1 MNILQSPK
9 KFRTFLLLPALL
21 LAVMLFPLLPTP
33 QFWIIQAN
41 YIGLYALVA
50 IGLVLL
56 TGIGGMTS
64 FGQAAF
70 VGIGAYTTSYLTTA
84 CAVSPWLTLPVGLL
98 ITGVSAYVL
107 GRITLRMSG
116 HYLPLAT
123 IAWGISLYFL
133 FGKVEWLGK
142 YDGIAGIPS
151 LHLFG
156 VDLAQ
161 ERHLYFLIWAIVLGA
176 TWLALNLLDSRA
188 GRAIRALKGGRIMA
202 EAMGVDTGR
211 YKILIFVLAA
221 LLASISGWLFA
232 HMQRTVNPSPFSL
245 AMGIEYL
252 FVVVVGGI
260 AHIWGALLGAGVLK
274 LLADQL
280 QVLLPAL
287 LGSSGGG
294 NNYESIVFGVIL
306 ILLLKYARG
315 GLWPWLCSLS
325 ARLLPPVKPAPMQ
338 PTPSVMTRR
347 AIPARTST
355 LLQVENISKRFG
367 GLVAVN
373 EVSFA
378 VGAGEIVGLIGPNG
392 AGKSTTFNLVTGLLN
407 PTAGSVTFNG
417 DNITGLQS
425 RAIAK
430 RGIARTF
437 QHVKLLPSMSVLE
450 NVALGAHLRSRQGF
464 VRNTVN
470 AMLHL
475 ERQEEQALLNEAAHA
490 LQRVGLQH
498 LMHEPAGSLALGQ
511 QRILEIARA
520 LCCDPLLL
528 LLDEPAAGLR
538 HLEKQALSAVL
549 QELRASGMSI
559 LLVEHDMEFVMQLT
573 DHIVVM
579 EFGLK
584 IAEGT
589 PEQIQQHPAVIE
601 AYLGG
606 IE

>member
-1 MNILQSPK
+1 MNIMQSQK
-9 KFRTFLLLPALL
+9 KILSLILL
-21 LAVMLFPLLPTP
+21 LAVVVFPLLPTP

-84 CAVSPWLTLPVGLL
+84 CAVSPWLTLPIGLL
-98 ITGVSAYVL
+98 ITGMSAYVL

-142 YDGIAGIPS
+142 YDGIAGIPA
-151 LHLFG
+151 LQLFG
-156 VDLAQ
+156 FDLAQ

-188 GRAIRALKGGRIMA
+188 GRAIRALKGGRTMA

-221 LLASISGWLFA
+221 LLASVSGWLFA

-252 FVVVVGGI
+252 FIVVVGGI
-260 AHIWGALLGAGVLK
+260 AHVWGALLGAGVLK

-287 LGSSGGG
+287 LGSGG
-294 NNYESIVFGVIL
+294 NYESIVFGVIL

-315 GLWPWLCSLS
+315 GLWPWICALA
-325 ARLLPPVKPAPMQ
+325 ARLVPPVKKPVLQPAAS
-338 PTPSVMTRR
+338 TIARR
-347 AIPARTST
+347 EVPAKGSP
-355 LLQVENISKRFG
+355 LLQVEQISKRFG

-373 EVSFA
+373 DVSFG
-378 VGAGEIVGLIGPNG
+378 VKAGEIVGLIGPNG
-392 AGKSTTFNLVTGLLN
+392 AGKSTTFNLVTGLLH
-407 PTAGSVTFNG
+407 ASGGSVTFNTE
-417 DNITGLQS
+417 NITGLHS
-425 RAIAK
+425 RAIAT

-437 QHVKLLPSMSVLE
+437 QHVKLLPSMSALE
-450 NVALGAHLRSRQGF
+450 NVALGAHLRSEQGF

-475 ERQEEQALLNEAAHA
+475 ERKEEQELLNEAARA
-490 LQRVGLQH
+490 LTRVGLQH
-498 LMHEPAGSLALGQ
+498 LMHEQAGNLALGQ

-538 HLEKQALSAVL
+538 HLEKQALSKVL
-549 QELRASGMSI
+549 QELRESGMSI

-579 EFGLK
+579 EFGAK